1 MIADMIKNP
10 MKRLLRDMGRPV
22 AVAAA
27 PNRMI
32 DDGRSTNMRD
42 READFVAIPG
52 MLPPQ
57 RGTVLYTLAYAQQ
70 MPGDVVEI
78 GSWQGRSTCYFAQAC
93 RDVNN
98 GIVRAIDHFKGN
110 VGKEH
115 HYAVDRD
122 DLSDLESN
130 FRRNV
135 AGAGLDGHVKLYNM
149 KSHDA
154 IERHRADFDRVR
166 LLFID
171 GDHSYEGVTRD
182 VELFAPLLQPGG
194 LIVFDDYHSDGVGV
208 VQAVREHIID
218 TGDYEGLTQF
228 PGILI
233 ARKR

>member
-1 MIADMIKNP
+1 MIADMIKYP
-10 MKRLLRDMGRPV
+10 MKRLMRDMGRPV
-22 AVAAA
+22 AVAA

-32 DDGRSTNMRD
+32 DDGCSTNMRD
-42 READFVAIPG
+42 RADHFAAIPG

-57 RGTVLYTLAYAQQ
+57 RGTVLYCLAYAQQ
-70 MPGDVVEI
+70 LAGDVVEI
-78 GSWQGRSTCYFAQAC
+78 GSWQGRSTCFFAQAC
-93 RDVNN
+93 RDANN
-98 GIVRAIDHFKGN
+98 GVIRAIDHFKGN

-135 AGAGLDGHVKLYNM
+135 ATAGLDEWVKLYNM

-154 IERHRADFDRVR
+154 VTQHRADFDCVR

-171 GDHSYEGVTRD
+171 GDHSYEGVMRD
-182 VELFAPLLQPGG
+182 IELFAPLLQTGG

-208 VQAVREHIID
+208 VQAVRERII
-218 TGDYEGLTQF
+218 GPGGYEHLIQF
-228 PGILI
+228 PGVLI
-233 ARKR
+233 AKKR